1 MATQFS
7 QSSSSSLVENQNWPD
22 EINSNMHLPARI
34 THPSSQPVTQPRPIY
49 FKSHIKNWGKNLPRI
64 VEGWQD
70 RKNWN
75 QLKCRTLSWII
86 AILSELPC
94 LRSDHFRVLCPLQ
107 PASHAVWF
115 DIANRPFPVLMLVCR
130 KLTLLSQS
138 AIAANQFLSPFSNV
152 LPRIDYP
159 ESHPSSWV

>member
-22 EINSNMHLPARI
+22 EINSNCIYPPELP
-34 THPSSQPVTQPRPIY
+34 THPLSQSLNHDQY
-49 FKSHIKNWGKNLPRI
+49 
-64 VEGWQD
+64 
-70 RKNWN
+70 
-75 QLKCRTLSWII
+75 TLSPTSRTEGKIYH
-86 AILSELPC
+86 ELQKSDRTGRTEINSNAEPSAESSPSC
-94 LRSDHFRVLCPLQ
+94 RNSSFFVCSDHFRVLSPLQ
-107 PASHAVWF
+107 PASHAVRF

-159 ESHPSSWV
+159 ESHPSS